1 MPSRIR
7 LSFGGADSLPSLT
20 IQTLDDDASLR
31 KPSRNCMV
39 SVTSFSAAYCA
50 ASTLPNSEV
59 DLIWQLSQR
68 LSCIVTQATPLA
80 RVSADGTTSG
90 LVIMNTVG
98 VTGSLGK
105 AWPRLATPRVTWM

>member
-31 KPSRNCMV
+31 KPSRNWIA
-39 SVTSFSAAYCA
+39 SATSCSAAYCA
-50 ASTLPNSEV
+50 ASTLPSSEV
-59 DLIWQLSQR
+59 DLIWQFNQR
-68 LSCIVTQATPLA
+68 LSCIVTHATPLA
-80 RVSADGTTSG
+80 RTSADGTASG

-98 VTGSLGK
+98 VTGSFGK